1 MKVQI
6 KETKEVLE
14 VKKVHGNIL
23 TCYIKEPYYFDNNIL
38 VDTMIIHKDKV
49 NFLQSNQL
57 ELF

>member
-49 NFLQSNQL
+49 NFLQSN
-57 ELF
+57 